1 MACNGLALGESE
13 ELLGLISKTG
23 TECVV
28 VLIPV
33 VFCNLDDLQQE

>member
-1 MACNGLALGESE
+1 MPLPLLPP
-13 ELLGLISKTG
+13 LLGLISKTG